1 MKTFRCVPC
10 DDVPARLRQDF
21 FAMQDAGGRNWVC
34 REQEPPHLAGS
45 GWEGWAHYGG
55 VASIF
60 AQLIGD
66 AVTAENP
73 FQDVERVMG
82 KTVAVEVADGTELP
96 GALAAH
102 KG

>member
-1 MKTFRCVPC
+1 MKTFRCVFC
-10 DDVPARLRQDF
+10 DDVPPSLRQDF
-21 FAMQDAGGRNWVC
+21 FAVLDTDGKNWVC

-45 GWEGWAHYGG
+45 GWEGWAHFGG
-55 VASIF
+55 VALVF

-82 KTVAVEVADGTELP
+82 KTVAVEVADEAALP
-96 GALAAH
+96 DALAAQ
-102 KG
+102 KD